1 MVIFFCFF
9 NEASPLVLYPAVI
22 ACLITVDPN
31 PIGTKTG
38 GDEVLEA
45 VVMTL
50 IGVDILIFMY

>member
-1 MVIFFCFF
+1 MFF
-9 NEASPLVLYPAVI
+9 NEASPLVLDLAVI

-31 PIGTKTG
+31 PTGTKTG